1 MPSDARRERLGLQR
15 KSHVEHDLIEPVTT
29 GTGPELPPDSTETPS
44 FVIFEERV
52 RHNLRKTAEAC
63 GGMDRLM
70 PHLKTH
76 RASWIVELLL
86 SQGVRAFKA
95 ATVAEVEM
103 AVDAGAPHV
112 TWAYPTASRAN
123 IARFVSFARKHR
135 SATFVGVVDSFAALE
150 TWETLLTG
158 ADSNISL
165 RVDLDPGL
173 GRTGMPMSEV
183 ALPLARAVHA
193 CRHLA
198 GWHVYDGH
206 VKGTYAER
214 RAQVRELCAKVR
226 RLGDVLRSEGIETDV
241 VAGGSYTFDIWPADV
256 AAYVSPG
263 SWTYSSAQ
271 HDVELAHLGWQPAAF
286 VLASV
291 VSARSGTL
299 TLDAGC
305 KAITP
310 DKPLVDRFR
319 WNGRVLLMN
328 EEHTVVEGD
337 NLSVGDRVL
346 LIPQHACTTAYLYD
360 SALVKTIDGRWE
372 RRPQM
377 GNAR

>member
-1 MPSDARRERLGLQR
+1 
-15 KSHVEHDLIEPVTT
+15 
-29 GTGPELPPDSTETPS
+29 
-44 FVIFEERV
+44 
-52 RHNLRKTAEAC
+52 
-63 GGMDRLM
+63 
-70 PHLKTH
+70 
-76 RASWIVELLL
+76 
-86 SQGVRAFKA
+86 
-95 ATVAEVEM
+95 
-103 AVDAGAPHV
+103 
-112 TWAYPTASRAN
+112 
-123 IARFVSFARKHR
+123 
-135 SATFVGVVDSFAALE
+135 
-150 TWETLLTG
+150 
-158 ADSNISL
+158 
-165 RVDLDPGL
+165 
-173 GRTGMPMSEV
+173 
-183 ALPLARAVHA
+183 
-193 CRHLA
+193 
-198 GWHVYDGH
+198 
-206 VKGTYAER
+206 
-214 RAQVRELCAKVR
+214 
-226 RLGDVLRSEGIETDV
+226 VLRSEGIETDV

-256 AAYVSPG
+256 AAHVSPG

-305 KAITP
+305 KAIAP

-377 GNAR
+377 GSAR